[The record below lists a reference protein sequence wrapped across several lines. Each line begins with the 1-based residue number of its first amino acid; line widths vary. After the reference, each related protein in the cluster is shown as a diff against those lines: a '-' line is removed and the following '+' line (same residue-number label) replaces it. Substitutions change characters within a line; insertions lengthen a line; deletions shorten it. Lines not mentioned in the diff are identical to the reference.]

1 MVAVREGLKNFS
13 YNLWIGNFVL
23 DSMLGAINK
32 QAWCVVLGKG
42 LKRYMNKEIIYKYQ
56 IKIGNNTI

>member
-23 DSMLGAINK
+23 DSMLGE
-32 QAWCVVLGKG
+32 QASMMCGAG
-42 LKRYMNKEIIYKYQ
+42 
-56 IKIGNNTI
+56 